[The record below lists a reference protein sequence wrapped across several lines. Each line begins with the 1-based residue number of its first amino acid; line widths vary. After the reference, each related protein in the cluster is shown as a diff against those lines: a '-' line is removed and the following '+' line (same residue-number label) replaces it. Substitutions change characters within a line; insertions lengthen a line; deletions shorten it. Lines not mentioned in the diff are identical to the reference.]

1 MLPRFQLVTTTAMLF
16 ALLIVAGATASGSA
30 IAPGPDN
37 RGFATGLDGWT
48 VEGREPVELGLV
60 GGRPRAVLARN
71 TSLVTPPA
79 TVPTNAQAFG
89 VLARAPQGRALI
101 VVRALVEGEA
111 PTSLGVLEPGRRLEE
126 HLVSVAGLGGQAV
139 RFELDPVTS
148 LGRTV
153 QVGGVGPFRATLRGW
168 SVTRGVASPI
178 ARSNRRFGVD
188 EPLRASRRLRVP
200 RRADAVS
207 VRLRGEG
214 SVQLTVAG
222 ARRRLRA
229 GPDWRTLSVPIRAR
243 GRTVPVALLVRPG
256 FGPLELADVGV
267 VSRA

>member
-1 MLPRFQLVTTTAMLF
+1 MPPRFQLATTAATLS
-16 ALLIVAGATASGSA
+16 ALLIAAGATASGSA

-48 VEGREPVELGLV
+48 VEGREPVQLGLV

-79 TVPTNAQAFG
+79 TVPPNAQAFG
-89 VLARAPQGRALI
+89 VRARAPQGRALI

-111 PTSLGVLEPGRRLEE
+111 PTRLGVLEPGRRIEE
-126 HLVSVAGLGGQAV
+126 HLVNVSRLGGRTV

-153 QVGGVGPFRATLRGW
+153 QVGGVGPFRTTLRGW

-178 ARSNRRFGVD
+178 ARSKKQFEVD

-222 ARRRLRA
+222 ARRRLKA
-229 GPDWRTLSVPIRAR
+229 EPDWRTLSIPIRAR
-243 GRTVPVALLVRPG
+243 GRTVAVALLARPG
-256 FGPLELADVGV
+256 FEPLELADVGV
-267 VSRA
+267 ASGA